1 MVDEERRVRTIRNV
15 MIVLAFVVIDAA
27 LLALSVLLA
36 LFSDRSAQSL
46 LIGGGAATALLIG
59 PLVLG
64 SLWAFWDRGDSP
76 DGPKL
81 FRRATIVVTIVSVI
95 GAGVLVVLAALGKL
109 DAWLALAVIGAS
121 ALLLLASRPYGRAL
135 RRRESSLR
143 RDSRGL
149 DEGADAYD
157 GASLRITALSFSVA
171 LVVVAVAVT
180 AGAVLTSADPGEVA
194 DLLLAVASFPL
205 LAAMGST
212 IIRAL
217 PIGRGVRDAF
227 GGDAGR
233 ARRVGRAVLRRR
245 GETLDEPD
253 RLAGAV
259 WVRRFLR
266 YQRYMLAWLTL
277 LYSALILQQVAGVIR
292 GGDFA
297 GVSVAVL
304 VLLAVV
310 IAVIVPVLVRQ
321 RRRARAWA
329 GVNPV
334 PGPDQPTTS

>member
-1 MVDEERRVRTIRNV
+1 MVDAERRARAVRNV
-15 MIVLAFVVIDAA
+15 MIVLAFVAIDAA
-27 LLALSVLLA
+27 LIALSVLLV
-36 LFSDRSAQSL
+36 LFSDRTALSL
-46 LIGGGAATALLIG
+46 LVGGGAATALLVG

-76 DGPKL
+76 DGPEL
-81 FRRATIVVTIVSVI
+81 FRRVAIVVAIVSVL
-95 GAGVLVVLAALGKL
+95 GAGILVVLGALGRL
-109 DAWLALAVIGAS
+109 NAWLVFGIIGVS

-143 RDSRGL
+143 RDSRGP

-157 GASLRITALSFSVA
+157 GASLRITALTFSIA

-180 AGAVLTSADPGEVA
+180 AAAVLTSADPGEVA

-233 ARRVGRAVLRRR
+233 ARRVGRAVLRSR
-245 GETLDEPD
+245 GEPLDEKD
-253 RLAGAV
+253 RLAATI

-266 YQRYMLAWLTL
+266 YQRYVLAWLTL
-277 LYSALILQQVAGVIR
+277 LYSALMLQQLAGVVR
-292 GGDFA
+292 GGGFA
-297 GVSVAVL
+297 GVSVVTF
-304 VLLAVV
+304 VFLAVV
-310 IAVIVPVLVRQ
+310 VIVVVPVLLRQ

-329 GVNPV
+329 DANPL
-334 PGPDQPTTS
+334 PGPDQPIPQ